1 MLFKKL
7 DLEKRNELR
16 KKILKELENVPEGTR
31 IKLDKKILDQ
41 LIFFKFKDPKTKE
54 QRKMPVWTGEFLR
67 KLDLSELSF
76 ENAYLYAYVSNA
88 YEDGKPQPIPAEGYK
103 KIFFADENIT
113 EEDSKAFREE
123 YTKCNDEKI
132 LKGLYAFD
140 FSYTNIKP
148 DFSSI
153 ESADGWTL
161 CISGCNFEGVDL
173 SKSNYENKYFGF
185 CNMKNTKINQIKVID
200 EYGNLIFDCDLSDND
215 LSKLS
220 IDLNKLDDWATR
232 QDFLRDT
239 SKYKNT
245 GLKIKYK
252 FSTDEDDKLFYDI
265 IKENELLQDDYFPL
279 EYYGENMDKNM
290 DKYREVFGKYRTE
303 DQIENIFYKAHG
315 HAYEL
320 WCNHRFVE
328 RIKAG
333 DFDGCYLNGKLIDS
347 KTINAEPES
356 YEDLMTSITS
366 SIEEQKRNFGK

>member
-41 LIFFKFKDPKTKE
+41 LIFFKFKDTTTKE
-54 QRKMPVWTGEFLR
+54 QRKIPVWTGEFLR

-103 KIFFADENIT
+103 KMFFSDENIT
-113 EEDSKAFREE
+113 EEDSNAFIEE

-140 FSYTNIKP
+140 FSYTNIKLN
-148 DFSSI
+148 FSNI
-153 ESADGWTL
+153 VTEAYLGFY
-161 CISGCNFEGVDL
+161 ISGCNFEGVDL
-173 SKSNYENKYFGF
+173 SKSNYENKNFRF

-200 EYGNLIFDCDLSDND
+200 GYSNLILDCDLSDND
-215 LSKLS
+215 LSKLN
-220 IDLNKLDDWATR
+220 IDLNKLDDWSTR

-239 SKYKNT
+239 SKYTNT

-252 FSTDEDDKLFYDI
+252 FSTDEDEKLFYDI
-265 IKENELLQDDYFPL
+265 IKEHGLLQDDYFPL
-279 EYYGENMDKNM
+279 EYFGENWEEKM

-303 DQIENIFYKAHG
+303 NQIENIYFKAHG

-320 WCNHRFVE
+320 WCNHHFVE
-328 RIKAG
+328 RIKNG

>member
-41 LIFFKFKDPKTKE
+41 LIFFKFKDTKTKE
-54 QRKMPVWTGEFLR
+54 QRKIPVWTGEFLR

-88 YEDGKPQPIPAEGYK
+88 YEDGKPQQVPEEGYK
-103 KIFFADENIT
+103 KMFFNDNNIT
-113 EEDSKAFREE
+113 EEDSKAFRDE

-148 DFSSI
+148 DFSSM
-153 ESADGWTL
+153 ETNNYWTL

-173 SKSNYENKYFGF
+173 SKSNYENKHFRF

-200 EYGNLIFDCDLSDND
+200 RYSNLIFDCDLSDND
-215 LSKLS
+215 LSKLNV
-220 IDLNKLDDWATR
+220 DLNKLDDWATR

-252 FSTDEDDKLFYDI
+252 FSTDEDEKLFYDI
-265 IKENELLQDDYFPL
+265 IKENGLLKDDYFPL
-279 EYYGENMDKNM
+279 ESGEENI

-303 DQIENIFYKAHG
+303 DQIDNIFFKARV

-320 WCNHRFVE
+320 WCHHRLVE
-328 RIKAG
+328 KIKSG

-347 KTINAEPES
+347 KAINEQPES
-356 YEDLMTSITS
+356 YEDLMSSITE